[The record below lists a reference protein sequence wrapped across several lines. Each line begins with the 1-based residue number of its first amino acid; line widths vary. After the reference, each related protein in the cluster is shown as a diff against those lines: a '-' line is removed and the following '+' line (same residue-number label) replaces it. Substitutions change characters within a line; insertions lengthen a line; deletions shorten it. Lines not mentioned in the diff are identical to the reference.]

1 MALHILDTLKM
12 PLPSDNS
19 HKSRNVGLYVHVP
32 FCERKCEYCDF
43 YSIESRALLGR
54 FVESVRR
61 ELTGGALRCAGYS
74 VDTVYFGGGT
84 PSLLSAGQVESILD
98 VIRAGYRLDQDVEVT
113 LEVNP
118 GTVDLP
124 ALEALQRVGVNRL
137 SIGVQSFDDGE
148 LRFLGR
154 IHSAADARAC
164 IVAARKVGFDNLSLD
179 CMYSLP
185 GQTPEKWRRTLEET
199 VGFAPEHLSAY
210 SLIVE
215 ENTPL
220 FQSVQ
225 EGRVIPNSDG
235 VEAQLYELT
244 MEFLEANGY
253 EHYEV
258 SNYAQPGFRSR
269 HNSRYWHHES
279 YLGFGPAAH
288 SFWLNSRTTA
298 AQRWSNSA
306 NVAAYCE
313 LLFRGESPISIT
325 ETLSERDLINERI
338 FLGLRSDGLDLDMLH
353 KELGYSLS
361 GQQEDTV
368 RGLVQQEYAVLE
380 GRRLRLTR
388 RGYVM
393 SDEICARLLLP

>member
-1 MALHILDTLKM
+1 MI
-12 PLPSDNS
+12 PPSDIS
-19 HKSRNVGLYVHVP
+19 HSGRTVGLYVHVP

-54 FVESVRR
+54 FVESVCR
-61 ELTGGALRCAGYS
+61 EIAESAIRCTGLT

-84 PSLLSAGQVESILD
+84 PSLLSTDQLD
-98 VIRAGYRLDQDVEVT
+98 AMLNAIRAGYRLDQGAEIS

-118 GTVDLP
+118 GTVSVQ
-124 ALEALQRVGVNRL
+124 ALGAFRQAGVNRL
-137 SIGVQSFDDGE
+137 SIGVQSFDDEE

-164 IVAARKVGFDNLSLD
+164 IGAARTAGFDNLSLD

-185 GQTPEKWRRTLEET
+185 GQTPEKWRHTLEET

-215 ENTPL
+215 EGTPL
-220 FQSVQ
+220 FRSVQ

-235 VEAQLYELT
+235 DEARLYELT
-244 MEFLEANGY
+244 MEFLESTGY
-253 EHYEV
+253 DHYEV
-258 SNYAQPGFRSR
+258 SNYARPGFRSR
-269 HNSRYWHHES
+269 HNSRYWHHEN

-288 SFWLNSRTTA
+288 SFWLKNRTTP

-306 NVAAYCE
+306 NVAAYCD
-313 LLFRGESPISIT
+313 LLFRGESPVSVT

-338 FLGLRSDGLDLDMLH
+338 FLGLRSDGLDLDMLQ
-353 KELGYSLS
+353 KELGFSMS
-361 GQQEDTV
+361 AGQEDVV
-368 RGLVQQEYAVLE
+368 RGLLDEGHAVSD
-380 GRRLRLTR
+380 GRHLRLTL
-388 RGYVM
+388 RGYVIC
-393 SDEICARLLLP
+393 DEICARLLLP

>member
-1 MALHILDTLKM
+1 MT
-12 PLPSDNS
+12 LPSNTS
-19 HKSRNVGLYVHVP
+19 LKTRTVGLYVHVP

-43 YSIESRALLGR
+43 YSIDSRALLGR

-61 ELTGGALRCAGYS
+61 EITENAVRCAGFT

-84 PSLLSAGQVESILD
+84 PSLLSADQVEGILA
-98 VIRAGYRLDQDVEVT
+98 VMREGYRLGQDAEVT

-118 GTVDLP
+118 GTVDVQ
-124 ALEALQRVGVNRL
+124 ALEGFRRVGVNRL
-137 SIGVQSFDDGE
+137 SIGVQSFDDEE

-164 IVAARKVGFDNLSLD
+164 IGAARKAGFDNLSLD

-185 GQTPEKWRRTLEET
+185 GQTQEKWRRTLEET
-199 VGFAPEHLSAY
+199 VGFAPAHLSAY

-215 ENTPL
+215 EGTPL
-220 FQSVQ
+220 FRSVQ
-225 EGRVIPNSDG
+225 EGRVVPNSDSD
-235 VEAQLYELT
+235 EARLYELT
-244 MEFLEANGY
+244 MEFLEASGY

-258 SNYAQPGFRSR
+258 SNYARPGFRSR

-288 SFWLNSRTTA
+288 SFWLNNRTTPP
-298 AQRWSNSA
+298 QRWSNSA
-306 NVAAYCE
+306 NVAAYCD

-338 FLGLRSDGLDLDMLH
+338 FLGLRSDGLDLDTLH
-353 KELGYSLS
+353 EELGYSLS
-361 GQQEDTV
+361 GRQEDTV
-368 RGLVQQEYAVLE
+368 RGLLQEGHAVLD
-380 GRRLRLTR
+380 GPRLRLTL
-388 RGYVM
+388 RGYVIC
-393 SDEICARLLLP
+393 DEICARLLLP

>member
-1 MALHILDTLKM
+1 MEIDFLDTLKM
-12 PLPSDNS
+12 PHPSDDS
-19 HKSRNVGLYVHVP
+19 HTGRTVGLYVHVP

-43 YSIESRALLGR
+43 YSIESRVLLDR

-61 ELTGGALRCAGYS
+61 ELTEGAIRCAGCS

-84 PSLLSAGQVESILD
+84 PSLLSAGQVDSILD
-98 VIRAGYRLDQDVEVT
+98 VIRAGYRFDDEAEVT

-124 ALEALQRVGVNRL
+124 ALEALRRVGINRL

-154 IHSAADARAC
+154 VHSAADARAC
-164 IVAARKVGFDNLSLD
+164 IVAARNAGFDNLSLD
-179 CMYSLP
+179 CIYSLP
-185 GQTPEKWRRTLEET
+185 GQTPEKWRRTLGET

-215 ENTPL
+215 EDTPL
-220 FQSVQ
+220 FRSVQ
-225 EGRVIPNSDG
+225 EGRVVPNSDG

-244 MEFLEANGY
+244 MEILEANGY

-269 HNSRYWHHES
+269 HNSRYWHHEN

-288 SFWLNSRTTA
+288 SFWLNSRTIP
-298 AQRWSNSA
+298 AQRWSNGA

-313 LLFRGESPISIT
+313 LLFRRESPISIT
-325 ETLSERDLINERI
+325 ETLSARDLINERI

-353 KELGYSLS
+353 EELGYSLS

-368 RGLVQQEYAVLE
+368 RGLVQEGHAVLD
-380 GRRLRLTR
+380 GRRLRLTP
-388 RGYVM
+388 RGYVL